1 MTNARARLMARFR
14 ALPRRAKRIVVAYAL
29 VVACVFGGMA
39 RNVYSARGPPTPIEV
54 SYSSFLDIV
63 EGQAVDSN
71 YNTPRM
77 HQVRIGSDRILYK
90 LSNSNSQNSAG
101 TTSSTSKGNL
111 PLELPTLN
119 GRAAQRLAKQQ
130 RDRPYM
136 AAYTRQIPGTT
147 PPQLVEQ
154 LRAREISF
162 AAAATPRTSTV
173 ALAVR
178 TFMVAFYFVI
188 LFRLYKTVSGA
199 GGAGGK
205 GETPGKLAQATDL
218 PPSSFDDIQGIDE
231 AKTEVMELVDTL
243 RNPDKYA
250 ILGAR
255 APTGLLLVGPPGTG
269 E

>member
-1 MTNARARLMARFR
+1 MINARARLMARFQ
-14 ALPRRAKRIVVAYAL
+14 ALNKRSKRIVVAYAL
-29 VVACVFGGMA
+29 LVTCLFGGMA

-77 HQVRIGSDRILYK
+77 HQVRIGTDRILYK

-101 TTSSTSKGNL
+101 GSSSKGNL
-111 PLELPTLN
+111 PLELPALN

-136 AAYTRQIPGTT
+136 TAYTRQIPGTT

-162 AAAATPRTSTV
+162 AAAAAPRTSTV

-199 GGAGGK
+199 GGAGK